1 MRQQRQWQMLTTEQ
15 AAQLW
20 FERVAPNF
28 DKGHSVNALPDVPE
42 IVDWGQDRFYITET
56 KRPIVLEPVQ
66 KTVLQYFFE
75 RRADGQF
82 KYKTGLYSTIKK
94 SGKTTIAAMVQQW
107 ACETWGDFGQ
117 CYHMGNKLEQAKER
131 AFMITTH
138 SIELSPFKKD
148 WRIQPTRLTHLPT
161 NSFIKPLPVNA
172 AGEAGGNQRL
182 TTWTEFHGYIY
193 EADERMYDELQPV
206 PTQPLSFRFVE
217 SYAGYDGESNLLKTI
232 WDRAIKEGRRI
243 HDEYPI
249 YVHEPSGLIAYIDTG
264 IEARRMYWQ
273 TPEYYQLAEAGERPI
288 NYKRLHLNEWVSSEN
303 QFVQIG
309 IWDSLENKGGIAIEV
324 QPNYPVVIAV
334 DAAVSNDT
342 TAASVVTFIG
352 DITIELETQIFYPP
366 KGGKI
371 DYKETLIPALESMF
385 GRYRVVYVGYDE
397 YQMHDIMTQLAK
409 AYRGIEF
416 QNFDQNQPRLQ
427 ADTSL
432 LSRLIQG
439 KFRHSGNAVLREH
452 VQNANSKEKDD
463 GRAVRIVKQAS
474 GKRIDGLVS
483 LSMASLIAS
492 VVLRDMGPPA
502 RQVAVRDRRF
512 KR

>member
-1 MRQQRQWQMLTTEQ
+1 MQTLTRSIDDIVDYALDRQSSNNGDSL
-15 AAQLW
+15 
-20 FERVAPNF
+20 
-28 DKGHSVNALPDVPE
+28 NAIPDVPD

-75 RRADGQF
+75 RREDGQF

-107 ACETWGDFGQ
+107 ACETWGDYGQ

-131 AFMITTH
+131 AFMITTR

-161 NSFIKPLPVNA
+161 HSFIKPLPVNA

-232 WDRAIKEGRRI
+232 WERAIKEGKRI

-264 IEARRMYWQ
+264 TEARRMYWQ

-288 NYKRLHLNEWVSSEN
+288 NFKRLHLNEWVSSEN

-309 IWDSLENKGGIAIEV
+309 VWDSLENTGEKAIKM
-324 QPNYPVVIAV
+324 PFNYPVVIAV
-334 DAAVSNDT
+334 DAAVSNDS
-342 TAASVVTFIG
+342 TAASAVTFI
-352 DITIELETQIFYPP
+352 DDTTIELETQIFDPP

-371 DYKETLIPALESMF
+371 DYEETLKPALESMF
-385 GRYRVVYVGYDE
+385 ARYRVVAVGYDE
-397 YQMHDIMTQLAK
+397 YQMHDFMTQLAK
-409 AYRGIEF
+409 AYTGIEF
-416 QNFDQNQPRLQ
+416 TPFSQTQPRLQ
-427 ADTSL
+427 ADTAL

-452 VQNANSKEKDD
+452 VQNANAKEHDD
-463 GRAVRIVKQAS
+463 GRVIRIVKQPS
-474 GKRIDGLVS
+474 GKRIDGLVAV
-483 LSMASLIAS
+483 SMASRIAS
-492 VVLRDMGPPA
+492 IALKDLGPAVHKIRVREKRA
-502 RQVAVRDRRF
+502 RR
-512 KR
+512 